1 MKLKRSEKS
10 STPLI
15 FLLISAIIFFVLVI
29 INPNLFW
36 PIIIKAIDMFKVI
49 LPSLVLVFLLL
60 CITNYFITK
69 KTILKHFHNTKNIK
83 GWITMTIAGILSSG
97 PVYMWYPLL
106 SDLQNKGLKN
116 GFIATFLY
124 NRAIKLPILPLM
136 ISYFGIVYVLV
147 LTIVM
152 VFVSILQGLII
163 NRLMEAKT

>member
-1 MKLKRSEKS
+1 
-10 STPLI
+10 
-15 FLLISAIIFFVLVI
+15 
-29 INPNLFW
+29 
-36 PIIIKAIDMFKVI
+36 
-49 LPSLVLVFLLL
+49 
-60 CITNYFITK
+60 
-69 KTILKHFHNTKNIK
+69 
-83 GWITMTIAGILSSG
+83 MTIAGILSSG

-163 NRLMEAKT
+163 NRLMEAKTWKLQ